1 MDAETITRRLIPA
14 LSRKR
19 RVLPCGTRPRR
30 VTHDGGGPPAAR
42 VSSVYSSLHF
52 GLDSLLQKRWRGV
65 AQDLSQR
72 VRKKFLVWRVGKR

>member
-30 VTHDGGGPPAAR
+30 VTHDGGGPPAG
-42 VSSVYSSLHF
+42 VHSSLHF